1 MRKFEVQE
9 FNLCGGWANN
19 WTYEQEDGT
28 IYPSIFNSRE
38 DAEKELTWFLAECE
52 NEVMSGNMEDAPD
65 REDFRIVEL
74 EECVA

>member
-28 IYPSIFNSRE
+28 SYPSVFNSRE
-38 DAEKELTWFLAECE
+38 DAEKELDWFLAECE
-52 NEVMSGNMEDAPD
+52 NEVYSGNMEDSPD

-74 EECVA
+74 EECIS